1 MPVSKQFLDSLK
13 STIGRKG
20 TVRGADVDLK
30 KTTPSGQPLV
40 GLEQLTGRQVTP
52 DSQSKDIQPYVDSG
66 WLPQNP
72 TTEDIQALSRRLY
85 DYKVE
90 GADPRR
96 GALPPDPGTIPSG
109 VHPQAAH
116 RNAQDIGATI
126 AERQGQPSTGTPEE
140 LDKYA
145 RMTTVGGG
153 SPDPEMNNPVP
164 EPAEPGPPAPPP
176 DEPLGASRE
185 MPQGAGAGQGQGGG
199 VAGGYVA
206 AHEVAMA
213 DPERQAQLQR
223 AFEDEARARL
233 LGGDIA
239 AHGQD
244 VAGEGQEQAAAQQQ
258 ADLDQVQANQTARQ
272 EYLDRIG
279 ADIEK
284 DSRDL
289 ATSNIDPA
297 RWWKSRTTPQQILGV
312 IAMALGGFGASVRG
326 GRNSAADQIEAAITE
341 DIAAQR
347 TDLENKWA
355 GMRER
360 HTLLADRASQYGN
373 IDVAEKS
380 AVAARLHGALLQAQ
394 GAAAR
399 ATAPVE
405 KAQAAA
411 LVAALEQKSVEAGLA
426 LNKWIQ
432 SGYVNAGGTGA
443 VLSKDIKPTNLV
455 RMGDTWVDVG
465 DSEVARQFNVQNM
478 AAENVVSNAK
488 TMLDLLNDPSSAN
501 PFSAKRGLLKATA
514 KQLTVDDIKSMG
526 SGTRG
531 GKGMLLYLNEALGN
545 YEALDPIRRA
555 QSRQALQKFISKAEA
570 DNAER
575 ARQLDGRWTVRPAV
589 DPSHPESMQITGRFS
604 ANSLDNGTKPANAMP
619 KTLKLAGQ

>member
-1 MPVSKQFLDSLK
+1 MAVSRQFLDSLK
-13 STIGRKG
+13 SAIGRKD
-20 TVRGADVDLK
+20 TVRGADVELK
-30 KTTPSGQPLV
+30 KATPSGQPLV

-72 TTEDIQALSRRLY
+72 TTEDIQALSKRLY

-153 SPDPEMNNPVP
+153 SPDPAMNKTAP
-164 EPAEPGPPAPPP
+164 EPEEPAPAQVP
-176 DEPLGASRE
+176 DEPTGVARE
-185 MPQGAGAGQGQGGG
+185 PREAPGAGGQGSGTG
-199 VAGGYVA
+199 GGYVA

-213 DPERQAQLQR
+213 DPARQAALQQAYR
-223 AFEDEARARL
+223 DEAMARTAA
-233 LGGDIA
+233 GDIA

-244 VAGEGQEQAAAQQQ
+244 VGGEGQERAAAQEQ
-258 ADLDQVQANQTARQ
+258 ADLDQVQANQKARQ

-289 ATSNIDPA
+289 ATANIDPA

-326 GRNSAADQIEAAITE
+326 GRNMAADQIEAAITN

-355 GMRER
+355 GVKER
-360 HTLLADRASQYGN
+360 HTLFADKASQYGN
-373 IDVAEKS
+373 LDVAERQQI
-380 AVAARLHGALLQAQ
+380 AARLHGALLQAQ

-399 ATAPVE
+399 ATSPLE
-405 KAQAAA
+405 KANAAA
-411 LVAALEQKSVEAGLA
+411 LVAALEQKSVESGLA

-455 RMGDTWVDVG
+455 RMGDQWVDVG
-465 DSEVARQFNVQNM
+465 DPEVARQYNSQNM
-478 AAENVVSNAK
+478 AAENVVTNAK
-488 TMLDLLNDPSSAN
+488 QMLNLLSDPSSAN
-501 PFSAKRGLLKATA
+501 PFSAKRGLLKATG
-514 KQLTVDDIKSMG
+514 KQITVDDIKSMG

-531 GKGMLLYLNEALGN
+531 GRGMLEYLNAALGN

-555 QSRQALQKFISKAEA
+555 QSREALQKFITKAEA

-575 ARQLDGRWTVRPAV
+575 ARQLEGRWTVRPAV
-589 DPSHPESMQITGRFS
+589 DPAHPESMQITGRFQP
-604 ANSLDNGTKPANAMP
+604 NSVDNGTKPANGAP